1 MTRNYTIDFFKC
13 LAIFGVVCIHTHTF
27 RDTAVPFGNGEIW
40 AFIIDTLARFSVPFF
55 FAASGYLFA
64 MKLQR
69 TDDTFAY
76 FKRYTGKLIG
86 LLAAWF
92 SFYWIYDFLKIIFDH
107 SGTRSELK
115 HQLSLYVHDTINV
128 QTLIYGVSY
137 TQYQLWFMFALIIS
151 VILVFVAYKL
161 KLLKMLVLIGL
172 GLNLIGLLGQSYGGF
187 LGLPE
192 LSQFNTRDPFFFGLF
207 YTSLGSLIGLKER
220 KIYDAIKRLR
230 TRNII
235 MAILLLFIFQL
246 GERTILNQILGL
258 AKGEYFL
265 STIPL
270 TITLFMLVV
279 KEREIGKGT
288 LFSKMGQQAVGIY
301 LIHTLIKSL
310 IGELNQGLVMVQ
322 HVAETFAWGVL
333 YTPLLFLV
341 SYFAYS
347 GLQKF
352 KVYMRNP
359 VARPISRPKS
369 KHIGSVP

>member
-1 MTRNYTIDFFKC
+1 MTRNYSIDFFKC

-27 RDTAVPFGNGEIW
+27 RDTAVPFGNGETW
-40 AFIIDTLARFSVPFF
+40 AFIIDTIARFSVPFF

-76 FKRYTGKLIG
+76 FKRYTGKLIS

-92 SFYWIYDFLKIIFDH
+92 AFYWIYDFIKIIFDH
-107 SGTRSELK
+107 TGTRSGLKSEL
-115 HQLSLYVHDTINV
+115 SSYVADTINL
-128 QTLIYGVSY
+128 QTLIYGVSH

-151 VILVFVAYKL
+151 VLLVFVAYRL

-172 GLNLIGLLGQSYGGF
+172 VLNVIGLLGQSYGGF
-187 LGLPE
+187 LGLPV
-192 LSQFNTRDPFFFGLF
+192 LSEFNTRDPFFFGLF
-207 YTSLGSLIGLKER
+207 YTSLGSLIGLKES
-220 KIYDAIKRLR
+220 KIYQVVKQIPTK
-230 TRNII
+230 NII
-235 MAILLLFIFQL
+235 AIVLLLLITQL
-246 GERTILNQILGL
+246 GERTLLYEILGL
-258 AKGEYFL
+258 ARGEYFL

-270 TITLFMLVV
+270 TIMLFVLVV

-288 LFSKMGQQAVGIY
+288 VFSKMGQHAVGIY

-310 IGELNQGLVMVQ
+310 MGELNQGLVLVQ
-322 HVAETFAWGVL
+322 HVTETFAWGII
-333 YTPLLFLV
+333 YTPLLFIV

-352 KVYMRNP
+352 KAYMRNP
-359 VARPISRPKS
+359 ISQHAPRPKT
-369 KHIGSVP
+369 KQMGSIS